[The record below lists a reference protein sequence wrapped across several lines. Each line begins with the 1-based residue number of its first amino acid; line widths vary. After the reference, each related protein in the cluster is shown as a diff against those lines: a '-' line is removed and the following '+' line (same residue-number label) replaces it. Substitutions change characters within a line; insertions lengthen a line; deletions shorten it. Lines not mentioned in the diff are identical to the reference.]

1 MKRRDFFKG
10 GALAFLGS
18 TLLSP
23 IDTIAGLS
31 KNQKGK
37 KAKNIIFLV
46 SDGMS
51 IGTLTMADL
60 LLQRKKGKKSN
71 WLSLYEQNKVTRSLM
86 DTASE
91 NSLVTDSA
99 AASSAWGGGKRVPNG
114 AVNVNAD
121 GTENTPILQ
130 KFKKAGKSVGVVTTV
145 TATHATPAGFSVVS
159 KRRSDEPGIA
169 QQYIDINMDV
179 VMGGGSE
186 YFSPQLRKDKQDLFG
201 LAQSKGYNVV
211 RHRSALHG
219 INSNKPLLG
228 IFSEGAL
235 PYSLDREN
243 NRDFIEKI
251 PTLAEMT
258 RRAIEVLSENKNG
271 FVLQVEA
278 GKVDWA
284 AHANDIGGLLYD
296 QIAFDEAIAVAMAF
310 AEKSEDT
317 LVVITTDHGNANPGL
332 FSGKKADEN
341 FERILKFKHTNNW
354 VFEGVDR
361 NTTVSSF
368 IEKLEFA
375 QGYAITK
382 EEAQQVLKH
391 YGQIDEKGLYNPRNL
406 PYRDLALIQSKYT
419 SIGWGAMDHSA
430 DFVELAMYGP
440 GSELLKPYVKNY
452 ELHNLMLEA
461 TGQI

>member
-1 MKRRDFFKG
+1 
-10 GALAFLGS
+10 
-18 TLLSP
+18 
-23 IDTIAGLS
+23 
-31 KNQKGK
+31 
-37 KAKNIIFLV
+37 
-46 SDGMS
+46 
-51 IGTLTMADL
+51 
-60 LLQRKKGKKSN
+60 
-71 WLSLYEQNKVTRSLM
+71 
-86 DTASE
+86 
-91 NSLVTDSA
+91 
-99 AASSAWGGGKRVPNG
+99 
-114 AVNVNAD
+114 
-121 GTENTPILQ
+121 
-130 KFKKAGKSVGVVTTV
+130 
-145 TATHATPAGFSVVS
+145 
-159 KRRSDEPGIA
+159 PGIA

-186 YFSPQLRKDKQDLFG
+186 HFSPQLRKDKQDLFG

-211 RHRSALHG
+211 KNRSALHG

-228 IFSEGAL
+228 VFSEGAL

-406 PYRDLALIQSKYT
+406 PYKDLALIQSKYT

-440 GSELLKPYVKNY
+440 GSELLKLYVKNY